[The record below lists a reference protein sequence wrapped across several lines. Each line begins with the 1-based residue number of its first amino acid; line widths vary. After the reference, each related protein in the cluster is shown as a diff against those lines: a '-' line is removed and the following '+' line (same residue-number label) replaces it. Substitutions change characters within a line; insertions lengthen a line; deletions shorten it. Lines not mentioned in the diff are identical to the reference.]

1 MQTYFETQQDLAA
14 LLEQASLLGEV
25 RIRRGDGQT
34 FVLRSEQT
42 KQSPLDVKSVDLGVT
57 TDEVVGF
64 IREGRKVF

>member
-64 IREGRKVF
+64 IHEGRKVF